1 MTACAHSRLA
11 LHTLLKFGRCAGCL
25 TARFFLR
32 LSVPQENHDF
42 IFEEAS
48 CNESVFCCSF

>member
-1 MTACAHSRLA
+1 MAACVCSRPA
-11 LHTLLKFGRCAGCL
+11 LRTLLKLRRCVEGL
-25 TARFFLR
+25 TAQFFLR
-32 LSVPQENHDF
+32 LSVPEENHDF